1 MQISRPEQLTQFLT
15 RLGERYPQ
23 PAAIYIFGGSAILW
37 LGGQRHTGD
46 IDYTAAPSSTALREA
61 ISQTASELDLDLE
74 ESSPAE
80 FMPLPAGAET
90 RHEPIGTFGQIQ
102 AYLFDPY
109 SMAVM
114 KIDRAFDTDM
124 EDVAFLIAAGR
135 IDLRA
140 LERYIEDV
148 ATRYDEPIKLRRN
161 LAEFERNLKP

>member
-1 MQISRPEQLTQFLT
+1 MPITRPDQLTGFLT
-15 RLGERYPQ
+15 RLGERFPH

-46 IDYTAAPSSTALREA
+46 IDFTAAPSSAALREA
-61 ISQTASELDLDLE
+61 IAQTATELDLDLE

-80 FMPLPAGAET
+80 FMPLPTGAET
-90 RHEPIGTFGQIQ
+90 RHELIGTFGQIR

-114 KIDRAFDTDM
+114 KIDRAFETDM
-124 EDVAFLIAAGR
+124 EDVAFLVAAGR
-135 IDLRA
+135 IDLSA
-140 LERYIEDV
+140 LERYVEDV

-161 LAEFERNLKP
+161 FNEFKRNLKP

>member
-1 MQISRPEQLTQFLT
+1 MQISRPEQLTHFLT
-15 RLGERYPQ
+15 RLGESYPH

-37 LGGQRHTGD
+37 LGGQRNTGD
-46 IDYTAAPSSTALREA
+46 IDYITAPASASLREA
-61 ISQTASELDLDLE
+61 ISQTAAELDLDLE

-90 RHEPIGTFGQIQ
+90 RHELIGTFGQIQ

-124 EDVAFLIAAGR
+124 EDVAFLLRAGH
-135 IDLRA
+135 ISLSA

-148 ATRYDEPIKLRRN
+148 ASRYDEPIKLRHNFQEFKRN
-161 LAEFERNLKP
+161 LQQ